1 MMKLI
6 VTVFSGFSFALV
18 TTANAAEATVP
29 EPVVRA
35 MMVRVEA
42 ILVGNFP
49 EVAGLS
55 KGKMPPV
62 FIAELHGL
70 GGSFD
75 GTVIKINAGDPP
87 VCFERALAHQQTLLL
102 LGKALGKTPEE
113 SEPAAIAVGAI
124 ISGGAYMPDCEHRP
138 GMVSATLQ

>member
-1 MMKLI
+1 MKLI
-6 VTVFSGFSFALV
+6 VAFFLGFCFALV

-29 EPVVRA
+29 EPLVRA

-62 FIAELHGL
+62 FMTELHRL

-75 GTVIKINAGDPP
+75 GTVIKINASDPP
-87 VCFERALAHQQTLLL
+87 ICFERTLAHQQTLLL
-102 LGKALGKTPEE
+102 LGKAIGKTPKE
-113 SEPAAIAVGAI
+113 SEPAAIAVAAI
-124 ISGGAYMPDCEHRP
+124 ISGGVSMPDCERRP
-138 GMVSATLQ
+138 GMVSATFH